1 MLYMIKMENLTNRI
15 DVRNNINQAQPE
27 ANKHYIVSYILN
39 IIFLNI
45 YVRRVRN
52 EKDQL
57 K

>member
-1 MLYMIKMENLTNRI
+1 MIKMENLTNRI

-27 ANKHYIVSYILN
+27 ANKHSIVSYILN